1 MQRMNERE
9 IRVTAQ
15 VLTSFFGLVIG
26 GALGFLASNNADHA
40 SSDSAMG
47 HVASF
52 IQANYLIGAYA
63 AGGLAVGCCLGVY
76 TQGLLMTR
84 PNNFRLGDA
93 PFVQIP
99 ADLRAEAWA
108 HALNV

>member
-9 IRVTAQ
+9 KRVTAQ

-40 SSDSAMG
+40 SGDSTMS
-47 HVASF
+47 HVANF
-52 IQANYLIGAYA
+52 IHANYLIGAYA
-63 AGGLAVGCCLGVY
+63 AGGLAVGCCVGAY

-84 PNNFRLGDA
+84 PNNFHLGGA
-93 PFVQIP
+93 PLVQIP
-99 ADLRAEAWA
+99 PDLRAEVWA